1 MNKRCFFALFCLVS
15 MGAVIKTEAAVTNQF
30 PAESKGIVAPKIE
43 ETTKSAKEEKS
54 IKKIK
59 KEYYVVV
66 DAQKIITDT
75 GLDKDVTQ
83 ELTNLQQKY
92 QKELKE
98 MADGVLKMEQ
108 DLKTKASTLSADVLK
123 AKQAELEEENQK
135 MQMRLNR
142 ANNEL
147 RSADMNARTK
157 VFQQLQQYAQ
167 DTLITKGG
175 HKVVFERGGGILAFV
190 PGIDKS
196 ADVTKVI
203 KTDMA
208 KKVKAKEVKAKN
220 GQAKMAGAE
229 IDAQPIAKAAGTL

>member
-1 MNKRCFFALFCLVS
+1 MNKGCFFALCCLLS
-15 MGAVIKTEAAVTNQF
+15 MGAAIKAEIAVANQLPAGSKEA
-30 PAESKGIVAPKIE
+30 VAPKIE
-43 ETTKSAKEEKS
+43 EITKPAKEEKS

-75 GLDKDVTQ
+75 GLDKDATQ